1 MKKRFITTLAAGLV
15 PAMFAAELYVDNVEG
30 DDSNPGTK
38 EKPFRTFKKSLSVL
52 KGSDTLNI
60 VPTKEPYREE
70 FGSLSKKHSGTPE
83 KPTVVDGHGA
93 FLTRM
98 NHFPASRWKS
108 EGNDVFSIRFK
119 HNVVIMSGKGYYDG
133 FPFIFVDGK
142 PLKCVKKRADLVPN
156 SCFFFLYWDP
166 KTRKLH
172 KDHSM
177 LYIKLEAG
185 KTPANVKIMAPE
197 PNDVIVGGS
206 YITVKNINAQWSSS
220 DLFDTHRGKGIIFE
234 NIKASDCMDQC
245 ISAHSTAGCIVR
257 YSFFRNALA
266 KCVLDITFRSN
277 EDCRMLYN
285 GCIFERG
292 GAGFQGSGHYEVK
305 NCIIRDNTRSALM
318 ARQNAEL
325 KVSNCTMIS
334 GKDGRFGL
342 SLGSNAK
349 VTMENCTFIGFKHG
363 VNIWSKAA
371 KLSLRNCV
379 FIDCKEVFWLGNGAT
394 PAQIT
399 FDNCIFTATPVFKV
413 GKKSFKGLQA
423 LSQAY
428 PEAGKNCRELTP
440 VEKPT
445 GGSDLPPDLTLEQ
458 LTRIVKNK
466 KN

>member
-1 MKKRFITTLAAGLV
+1 MKKTFITVLAAGLM
-15 PAMFAAELYVDNVEG
+15 PAMFATELYVDNVQG
-30 DDSNPGTK
+30 NDSNPGTK
-38 EKPFRTFKKSLSVL
+38 AKPFRTFKKSLTVL
-52 KGSDTLNI
+52 KGSDTLHI
-60 VPTKEPYREE
+60 VLTKEPYREE

-93 FLTRM
+93 YLTRM

-108 EGNDVFSIRFK
+108 EGDDIYSLRFK
-119 HNVVIMSGKGYYDG
+119 HNVVVMSGKGYYDG
-133 FPFIFVDGK
+133 FPFIFVNGK
-142 PLKCVKKRADLVPN
+142 PLKCVEKKAELKPN

-177 LYIKLEAG
+177 LYIKLEPG
-185 KTPANVKIMAPE
+185 QTPTSVKIMAPE
-197 PNDVIVGGS
+197 PNDMIVGGN

-266 KCVLDITFRSN
+266 KCVLDITFKAS

-305 NCIIRDNTRSALM
+305 NSIMRDNTRSALM

-325 KVSNCTMIS
+325 KVNNCVMIS
-334 GKDGRFGL
+334 GKDGRFGI
-342 SLGSNAK
+342 SVGGKAR

-363 VNIWSKAA
+363 FCIWSKAA
-371 KLSLRNCV
+371 KLALKNCV
-379 FIDCKEVFWLGNGAT
+379 FIDCKEIFLLGNGAT
-394 PAQIT
+394 PSQVT
-399 FDNCIFTATPVFKV
+399 FENCTFSASPVFKI
-413 GKKSFKGLQA
+413 GRKTFKGLQA
-423 LSQAY
+423 FNQTY
-428 PEAGKNCRELTP
+428 PATGKGCRELTP
-440 VEKPT
+440 VEKAT
-445 GGSDLPPDLTLEQ
+445 GGSDLSPNLTLEQ
-458 LTRIVKNK
+458 LTKFIKNK